1 MEERIEPINTVQ
13 TEFDEWVQNG
23 LDKAEEIIHK
33 SDTDNIK
40 KLAVF

>member
-1 MEERIEPINTVQ
+1 MEERIEPTGTVQ

-33 SDTDNIK
+33 SDTENIK
-40 KLAVF
+40 Q